1 MGIRISKK
9 TSRPATLKL
18 INHIASYLF
27 EQQYGEFNKQSDEK
41 AQAFLKQLN
50 SIL

>member
-9 TSRPATLKL
+9 TNKPATLKL
-18 INHIASYLF
+18 VNHITSYLF
-27 EQQYGEFNKQSDEK
+27 EEECGEFRNQSKKNAD
-41 AQAFLKQLN
+41 AFLKQLN